1 MIELDDADRSLLAA
15 LQENAR
21 LGLEA
26 LAEACGLSVASVQRR
41 LKRLRGE
48 RVIEREMAIIDPAAV
63 GQAMSFVV
71 MVELERERLDQLDAF
86 RRAAR
91 AEPQVQQCYYV
102 TGEADFTLICTARDM
117 ADFEALTHRL
127 FFENANIRRFRTSVV
142 MDRTKVG
149 LSLPLAQEKS
159 DAP

>member
-1 MIELDDADRSLLAA
+1 MPELDKADRRLLAA
-15 LQENAR
+15 LQEDSR
-21 LGLEA
+21 QGLEA
-26 LAEACGLSVASVQRR
+26 LAGACGLSVASTQRR
-41 LKRLRGE
+41 LKRLRGDGT
-48 RVIEREMAIIDPAAV
+48 IAREVAIVDPLAV
-63 GQAMSFVV
+63 GQAMTFVV
-71 MVELERERLDQLDAF
+71 MVELERERLDQLDDF

-91 AEPQVQQCYYV
+91 AEAQVQQCYYV
-102 TGEADFTLICTARDM
+102 TGEADFALVCTARDM

-149 LSLPLAQEKS
+149 LSLPLGQEET